1 MEQLIEEKETE
12 EVIKEDTESINILI
26 KELETELK
34 SYNLLDSDTN
44 QKLVDFLD
52 WTKSKSKLIFEK
64 DTIDI
69 PKEWLPNEITT
80 FQYEKFTG
88 QLEQDDM
95 DLINK
100 YYIKKIIADN
110 IKILLTRDAEP
121 SKEEK
126 YRLSNL
132 LIFQQKNVVWVEFGI
147 NVGSEFSGK
156 HPALIMKNAGDNLIV
171 IPLSSQEPLEKKDY
185 HVKVD
190 KVFSLP
196 RKIRWANIHRM
207 TPISIFRIDFNSHH
221 GTVNKPVMNAISEA
235 INKCGVK

>member
-1 MEQLIEEKETE
+1 MEKPIEKTMEEKE
-12 EVIKEDTESINILI
+12 KENAESINILI

-34 SYNLLDSDTN
+34 SYDLLDSDTN
-44 QKLVDFLD
+44 EKLVDFLQ

-69 PKEWLPNEITT
+69 PKEWLPNEINT
-80 FQYEKFTG
+80 FQYEKFTS

-100 YYIKKIIADN
+100 YYIKKTIADN
-110 IKILLTRDAEP
+110 IKILLTRDSEP

-126 YRLSNL
+126 YKLSNL
-132 LIFQQKNVVWVEFGI
+132 LIFQRKNVVWVEFGVNI
-147 NVGSEFSGK
+147 GSEFSGK
-156 HPALIMKNAGDNLIV
+156 HPALILKNAGDNLIV

-185 HVKVD
+185 HVKVNN
-190 KVFSLP
+190 VYSLP
-196 RKIRWANIHRM
+196 KKIRWANIHRM
-207 TPISIFRIDFNSHH
+207 TPISIFRIDFNSPH
-221 GTVNKPVMNAISEA
+221 GTVNKPVMDAISEA